1 MTWASSIMMEGVV
14 SGSFGIVMRE
24 RELLTEY
31 ITNFKNQMLNLIQ
44 NTELCRHGID
54 T

>member
-1 MTWASSIMMEGVV
+1 MEGVV

-24 RELLTEY
+24 VGGLLTEY